1 MIIWCW
7 KLFELTL
14 FPSPRIDCTSFPPL
28 LIGLW
33 MMLEWEPLVLSL
45 SHLNTLKHGNGRTFA
60 AAAAELNTTIDRMRS
75 FRKTTFHVFSSAA
88 SSSSLHLFFFLSPN
102 LIFYTFALI
111 FRLLTNWLILTFS
124 CALKGIFQLGRF
136 TEVFWIKEKKDFKK

>member
-1 MIIWCW
+1 MIIRCW

-14 FPSPRIDCTSFPPL
+14 FPSPQIDRTSFPPL

-45 SHLNTLKHGNGRTFA
+45 SLFNTLKHGNGRTFE

-88 SSSSLHLFFFLSPN
+88 SSSSSLHLFFFLSLD
-102 LIFYTFALI
+102 LIYYTFALI

-136 TEVFWIKEKKDFKK
+136 TEVFWIKEKK